1 VLGRLLAGSR
11 TALLEHE
18 LAQERGLLTEV
29 SVEYTPTVDPGLFVV
44 VARVTDGT
52 SVAEAEQALR
62 ATMARVTRERV
73 SEREVQRARNLAQMD
88 LVHGLATIEGRADLF
103 GTYELWF
110 GDYNAVFRLEQRLA
124 AVDATALQG
133 LLQSFCRDDNLTV
146 ATLLPGASQPASEEE
161 GDGDGDEGDDDMKGG
176 GR

>member
-1 VLGRLLAGSR
+1 
-11 TALLEHE
+11 
-18 LAQERGLLTEV
+18 
-29 SVEYTPTVDPGLFVV
+29 
-44 VARVTDGT
+44 
-52 SVAEAEQALR
+52 
-62 ATMARVTRERV
+62 
-73 SEREVQRARNLAQMD
+73 MD

-124 AVDATALQG
+124 AVDAAALQG

-146 ATLLPGASQPASEEE
+146 ATLLPGGSQATSTSEDES
-161 GDGDGDEGDDDMKGG
+161 DGDENDDDGKGG